1 MPSPAVSAMPSGNRS
16 GAPASVDAGAEPERL
31 RWLSGVVALTSQR
44 EQREL
49 ARGLIELLME
59 NPAFGRAEL
68 HDCRH
73 GADGF
78 ELLLH
83 WRDDGG
89 GVAEAADACWRPAEG
104 AMAGWLRQG
113 AVGVLHTDGGLYRTL
128 CCGGQLAGLLFVA
141 AAEPTPSLLDE
152 FRALARIH
160 ENYLG
165 LLAEADCDRLTGLY
179 NRRKFDLGIYQ
190 LLERSRL
197 DPVPSVLALL
207 DIDFFKTINDR
218 HGHAIGDA
226 VLRQLAQL
234 MRQSLRPQDGLY
246 RFGGEEF
253 ALLLPG
259 TAEVAAQAWL
269 QALRLRVCEHGFSHG
284 EPVTVSIGYTMIDPL
299 LLPVQLLDRADR
311 ALYFVKSHGRNQVG
325 GYQRLAVAGRVDAEM
340 PSGDIELF

>member
-1 MPSPAVSAMPSGNRS
+1 MPTGNRF
-16 GAPASVDAGAEPERL
+16 GAPVPADAGAEPARL
-31 RWLSGVVALTSQR
+31 RWLAGVVALTSQR

-59 NPAFGRAEL
+59 NPAFGRVEL

-83 WRDDGG
+83 WRDNGCG
-89 GVAEAADACWRPAEG
+89 GVAEAADSPWRPAEA

-113 AVGVLHTDGGLYRTL
+113 AAGVLHADGGLYRAL
-128 CCGGQLAGLLFVA
+128 CYGGQLAGLLFVA

-152 FRALARIH
+152 LQALTRIH

-190 LLERSRL
+190 LLEQSRL
-197 DPVPSVLALL
+197 DPAPSVLALL

-218 HGHAIGDA
+218 HGHATGDE

-253 ALLLPG
+253 ALLLPR
-259 TAEVAAQAWL
+259 TTEVSAQAWL
-269 QALRLRVCEHGFSHG
+269 QALRLRVLEHGFSHG
-284 EPVTVSIGYTMIDPL
+284 ETVTVSIGYTMTDPL

-311 ALYFVKSHGRNQVG
+311 ALYFVKSNGRNQVG
-325 GYQRLAVAGRVDAEM
+325 GYQRLAVAGRVDAEI